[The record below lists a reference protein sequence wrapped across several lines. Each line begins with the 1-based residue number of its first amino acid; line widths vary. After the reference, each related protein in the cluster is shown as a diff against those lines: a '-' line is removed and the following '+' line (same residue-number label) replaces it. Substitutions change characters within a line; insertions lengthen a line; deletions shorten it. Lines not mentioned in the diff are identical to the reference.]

1 MPTKSR
7 CAWHSLRKP
16 VNSVAPEA
24 PALAAGV
31 VSRPR
36 PKRLALLGMPNTG
49 KSTFFNRLT
58 GASARIGNW
67 PGITVDLLSAKVLLA
82 GTMVEVVDL
91 PGIYNLHGFSDDEM
105 VVRHFLE
112 TQAVNGLIVVLN
124 AAQLDRQLALALQ
137 LKRLGLPLVVLLNMV
152 DEAKRL
158 GIRID
163 TQALAQTLGADV
175 VLLSAKYGQGFERV
189 RRLIEALLRRHS
201 AAREADL
208 GAFRE
213 DEDIEAELTSLVKQS
228 VHAPALMADARMQK
242 LDRWLLHPWLG
253 LPIFFAAM
261 FLLFQLVYGIGTPL
275 QEGMAWLLKHFQSL
289 ALDPLLA
296 GAPPLLKSFVA
307 EGLFNGVGTVFTF
320 LPIIVVFFLFMAVV
334 EDSGYLSR
342 AAFLMDAVMAK
353 LGLDGRSFVMQLM
366 GFGCNVP
373 ALMGTRVMRSRALR
387 LLTMLVL
394 PFSLCSARLQVFLF
408 LTTAIFSPRAAP
420 VVMFSLYVASLAV
433 AFFTALFWRGRFQS
447 HEPLLLELPPYR
459 LPTFKQLILQAW
471 QQSGHFLKSA
481 SGFIVIGVML
491 VWLLTHLPVGVAPAS
506 AQSWAGR
513 MADWMAPAFQPLGID
528 ALQSIALLFGFVA
541 KEVMIGALA
550 VIYGVGEDALKQ
562 ALAARMDWVSAYSFM
577 LFTLIYTPCLSTV
590 AVLKQ
595 ESKSWAFTAL
605 AVAWPL
611 ALAWGISFA
620 FYQTARAFGF

>member
-1 MPTKSR
+1 MTSPG
-7 CAWHSLRKP
+7 AD
-16 VNSVAPEA
+16 AA
-24 PALAAGV
+24 PASAKVRAQ
-31 VSRPR
+31 PR
-36 PKRLALLGMPNTG
+36 RLALLGMPNTG

-58 GASARIGNW
+58 GAAARIGNW

-82 GTMVEVVDL
+82 GTLVEVVDL

-112 TQAVNGLIVVLN
+112 TQMVNGLIVVLN
-124 AAQLDRQLALALQ
+124 ATQLDRQLSLALQ
-137 LKRLGLPLVVLLNMV
+137 LKRLGLPMVVLLNMV

-158 GIRID
+158 GIRVD
-163 TQALAQTLGADV
+163 TDALGRRLGGDV

-189 RRLIEALLRRHS
+189 RALIENLLRQHPG
-201 AAREADL
+201 AQQGGLD
-208 GAFRE
+208 AFRE
-213 DEDIEAELTSLVKQS
+213 DEDIEAELVALVGES
-228 VHAPALMADARMQK
+228 VYAPALMDDARMQR

-253 LPIFFAAM
+253 LPIFFGAM
-261 FLLFQLVYGIGTPL
+261 FLLFQLVYGVGTPL
-275 QEGMAWLLKHFQSL
+275 QSLMEWLLLHFQTL

-296 GAPPLLKSFVA
+296 HTPPLFKSFV
-307 EGLFNGVGTVFTF
+307 EDGVFNGVGTVLTF

-420 VVMFSLYVASLAV
+420 VVMFSLYLASIAI
-433 AFFTALFWRGRFQS
+433 AFFTAFLWRKRFQS

-459 LPTFKQLILQAW
+459 LPTVKQLFMQAW
-471 QQSGHFLKSA
+471 QQSGHFLKGA
-481 SGFIVIGVML
+481 SGFIVVGVML
-491 VWLLTHLPVGVAPAS
+491 VWFLTHLPVGVTPAS
-506 AQSWAGR
+506 EQSWAGR
-513 MADWMAPAFQPLGID
+513 IADWMAPAFQPLGID

-550 VIYGVGEDALKQ
+550 VIYGVGQDALKQ

-620 FYQTARAFGF
+620 FYQTARALGL